1 MPRHPGS
8 RSDHPRPAK
17 PQPRRSQTSWTPP
30 TNRPER
36 PDATSSSGLPPP
48 AKKAK
53 PAPLEE
59 DSSSGSESDIEEN
72 SLQRELD
79 KAKEACLDPLV
90 HLYPAK
96 LHGPLLRLQEKAI
109 RVGAKRSVVERY
121 KNLANFVLEN
131 PSKTNMW

>member
-30 TNRPER
+30 MNRPER

-53 PAPLEE
+53 PVPLEE
-59 DSSSGSESDIEEN
+59 DSSSSSGSESDLEEM
-72 SLQRELD
+72 RELD
-79 KAKEACLDPLV
+79 KVKEACLDPLV
-90 HLYPAK
+90 HRYPAK